1 MANGLSK
8 EQMIEVKENLIAL
21 YDIIVLEPRHDIA
34 HAVRMIPDMVDF
46 INSNLETETIDNE
59 GKKWLYDGFKS
70 MFCGK
75 AGLSEFYVWDYPIEV
90 RRRINDNFDKVKR
103 RLRMLLEEE
112 GTQIL

>member
-8 EQMIEVKENLIAL
+8 EQMIEIKQNLITL
-21 YDIIVLEPRHDIA
+21 YDIIVSEPGNDIA
-34 HAVRMIPDMVDF
+34 HAVRIIPDMVDF
-46 INSNLETETIDNE
+46 INSNLEMETIDSE

-75 AGLSEFYVWDYPIEV
+75 AGLSEFYVWDYPVEM
-90 RRRINDNFDKVKR
+90 RNQINENFDKVKR